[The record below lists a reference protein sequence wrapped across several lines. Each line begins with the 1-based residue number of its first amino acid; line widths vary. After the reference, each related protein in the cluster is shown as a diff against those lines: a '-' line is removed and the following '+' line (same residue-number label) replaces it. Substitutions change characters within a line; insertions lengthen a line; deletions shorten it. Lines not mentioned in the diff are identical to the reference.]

1 MEKTVKHRLELN
13 TVCQGRKLQKLWKPH
28 FMVLYL
34 TAKVRA
40 TEVTVDT
47 LAKTAAKDMVKM
59 MTGDKASL
67 SNITVHFRTTDVA
80 GNLKWQTSNF

>member
-1 MEKTVKHRLELN
+1 
-13 TVCQGRKLQKLWKPH
+13 
-28 FMVLYL
+28 MVLYL